1 MFPIARSAFVTT
13 EIDNFTAKGLRRC
26 RLPGVGIK
34 AERSALAD
42 FWRSPDGRVL
52 IRCTGGGNRRS
63 FSCTLR
69 GGKSIPDLAL
79 QALGECASA
88 LLLSWA
94 TDHFEDFSD
103 HLLVFGEHRVAEETR
118 KGLKMPMTSEQGVE
132 AAKRA
137 RSTAT
142 MANTLAK
149 ALAKRFERRWQFV
162 DFLGPK
168 GAESAGVVD
177 LIAIRKDG
185 RTPAVRG
192 LKRLDLFD
200 IILIQVK
207 GGSAKSP
214 TAEDKARLRK
224 VCAHYGA
231 GKIVLFEWSKQKK
244 VGWSVLGEGD
254 EWREASIP
262 EIFGKS

>member
-1 MFPIARSAFVTT
+1 MFTIARSAFDTT
-13 EIDNFTAKGLRRC
+13 EMDNFTAKGLRRC
-26 RLPGVGIK
+26 PLPGVGIK
-34 AERSALAD
+34 AEHTALAD

-52 IRCTGGGNRRS
+52 IRCTGGRNQRS

-69 GGKSIPDLAL
+69 GGKPVPDLAL
-79 QALGECASA
+79 QDLGECVSA
-88 LLLSWA
+88 LLLNWA

-103 HLLVFGEHRVAEETR
+103 HLLVFGEHRLTEETR

-149 ALAKRFERRWQFV
+149 ALAKRYERRWQFV

-185 RTPAVRG
+185 RAPKVEG

-200 IILIQVK
+200 MILIQVK

-214 TAEDKARLRK
+214 TTEDKARLRK
-224 VCAHYGA
+224 VRAHYGA
-231 GKIVLFEWSKQKK
+231 GKIVLFEWSKKKK
-244 VGWSVLGEGD
+244 VGWSVLGEDD
-254 EWREASIP
+254 EWQEASIP